1 MIEPAAV
8 PAASMT
14 PGVALLAGITFV
26 AGALGVFAV
35 LAGRVRPYTLAL
47 GFAGAAVQWGL
58 AYIAMLGVGLW
69 VGEALFLLTLLAPV
83 GVGFVAVRHARAASG
98 PIAAGLVC
106 GVVNLLIVGSVVGG
120 KDARA
125 MVLESLAWSAALL
138 IGSGALA
145 GIGGALARRAPE
157 APGRLPPPLSL
168 FALVNT
174 ATIFLLLVTG
184 GLVTGLEAG
193 LAVPDWPNSFGH
205 NMLLYPVSQMKG
217 GVYYEHAHRLFGM
230 LVGLTTFTLT
240 ALCWRHEARAWVRWL
255 ATFVLLAVCV
265 QGLMGGL
272 RVTGTP
278 TLAQDP
284 SLLQPSI
291 ALAIAHGVFGQL
303 VFATVA
309 VLAACMSA
317 RWIAPTPAVSTD
329 AGASVRTLAAIAPV
343 ILLMQLFL
351 GAAYR
356 HLQVSPTEVDA
367 RIVHPVWA
375 MHGHLGFAVVALIV
389 VLLAASRLSGA
400 GRARADLLP
409 LGRCGTAMAIVVA
422 VQVLLGFIA
431 WGAVM
436 MRKGPVI
443 PGWEVLSTSAHQ
455 ATGALLLMVTLQ
467 GAVWSRRLVAA
478 EPAVTATAARA

>member
-1 MIEPAAV
+1 MIEPASV
-8 PAASMT
+8 PSASMS

-69 VGEALFLLTLLAPV
+69 IGEALFALTLLAPV
-83 GVGFVAVRHARAASG
+83 AVGFVAARHARGEAGSVSS
-98 PIAAGLVC
+98 GLVC

-125 MVLESLAWSAALL
+125 MVFESLAWSVALL
-138 IGSGALA
+138 AGSGLLA
-145 GIGGALARRAPE
+145 GIGGLIGRRMAA

-205 NMLLYPVSQMKG
+205 NMLLYPVSEMKG

-230 LVGLTTFTLT
+230 LVGLTTFTLA
-240 ALCWRHEARAWVRWL
+240 ALCWRHEPRAWVRRL
-255 ATFVLLAVCV
+255 ASVVLLAVCV

-278 TLAQDP
+278 TLEQDP

-291 ALAIAHGVFGQL
+291 ALAISHGVFGQL

-309 VLAACMSA
+309 VLAACTSA
-317 RWIAPTPAVSTD
+317 RWTDRKPAIELDS
-329 AGASVRTLAAIAPV
+329 GASLRTLATIAPV
-343 ILLMQLFL
+343 ILLLQLFL

-356 HLQVSPTEVDA
+356 HLQVSPTEADG

-375 MHGHLGFAVVALIV
+375 MHGHLGFAVVAVIV
-389 VLLAASRLSGA
+389 VLLAASRLSGV
-400 GRARADLLP
+400 ARTRPELLP
-409 LGRCGTAMAIVVA
+409 LGRCGASMAIVVA
-422 VQVLLGFIA
+422 LQVLLGFVA

-436 MRKGPVI
+436 MRKGPAI
-443 PGWEVLSTSAHQ
+443 PVWELLSTSAHQ
-455 ATGALLLMVTLQ
+455 ATGALLLMATLQ
-467 GAVWSRRLVAA
+467 GAAWGRRLVAS
-478 EPAVTATAARA
+478 EPLVTATAVKA

>member
-1 MIEPAAV
+1 MIEPVAV
-8 PAASMT
+8 PPASMS
-14 PGVALLAGITFV
+14 PGIALLAGITFV

-47 GFAGAAVQWGL
+47 GFAGAATQWGI
-58 AYIAMLGVGLW
+58 AYIAMLGVGFW
-69 VGEALFLLTLLAPV
+69 IGEALFALTLLAPV
-83 GVGFVAVRHARAASG
+83 CVGFVAVRHARGQAG

-125 MVLESLAWSAALL
+125 MVLESVAWSVALL

-145 GIGGALARRAPE
+145 GIGGALARRMPE
-157 APGRLPPPLSL
+157 IPGRLPPPLSL
-168 FALVNT
+168 FALVNA

-240 ALCWRHEARAWVRWL
+240 ALCWRHESRAWVRWL
-255 ATFVLLAVCV
+255 ATLVLLAVCV

-291 ALAIAHGVFGQL
+291 ALAIAHGVFGQI

-317 RWIAPTPAVSTD
+317 RWVAPTPAIVMD
-329 AGASVRTLAAIAPV
+329 AGASIRALAGIAPV
-343 ILLMQLFL
+343 ILLLQLFL

-356 HLQVSPTEVDA
+356 HLQVSPTEADA

-375 MHGHLGFAVVALIV
+375 MHGHLGFAVVAVIV
-389 VLLAASRLSGA
+389 VLLSASRLSGV
-400 GRARADLLP
+400 ARTQGNLSP
-409 LGRCGTAMAIVVA
+409 LGRCGTSMAIVVA

-436 MRKGPVI
+436 MRKGSAI
-443 PGWEVLSTSAHQ
+443 PGWEVISTSAHQ
-455 ATGALLLMVTLQ
+455 ATGALLLMITLQ

-478 EPAVTATAARA
+478 EPVLTATAARA

>member
-1 MIEPAAV
+1 
-8 PAASMT
+8 
-14 PGVALLAGITFV
+14 
-26 AGALGVFAV
+26 
-35 LAGRVRPYTLAL
+35 
-47 GFAGAAVQWGL
+47 
-58 AYIAMLGVGLW
+58 
-69 VGEALFLLTLLAPV
+69 
-83 GVGFVAVRHARAASG
+83 
-98 PIAAGLVC
+98 
-106 GVVNLLIVGSVVGG
+106 
-120 KDARA
+120 
-125 MVLESLAWSAALL
+125 
-138 IGSGALA
+138 
-145 GIGGALARRAPE
+145 
-157 APGRLPPPLSL
+157 
-168 FALVNT
+168 
-174 ATIFLLLVTG
+174 
-184 GLVTGLEAG
+184 
-193 LAVPDWPNSFGH
+193 
-205 NMLLYPVSQMKG
+205 MLLYPVSQMKG

-291 ALAIAHGVFGQL
+291 ALAIAHGVFGQI

-317 RWIAPTPAVSTD
+317 RWTAPTPAVSTD

-356 HLQVSPTEVDA
+356 HLQVSPTEADA

-467 GAVWSRRLVAA
+467 GAVWSRRLVAV
-478 EPAVTATAARA
+478 EPAVTVTAARA